1 MTPDTRPRTAVLHQW
16 VGMGDLVWHIPYFRK
31 VAETSSGGQV
41 SVIASPTTFARDL
54 LGHEPWARE
63 VIDFDRHPRR
73 TEGREGR
80 HRGVA
85 GLFRMGDEL
94 KPMGFERI
102 VLFTNHGNR
111 AIVAW
116 WAGIP
121 RRIGY
126 GTSLL
131 QRLLLTKTP
140 WIEQYKGPAVTAYK
154 DATAFAITQG
164 WCSAPILPKL
174 AVRPDSLA
182 RMQARLA
189 ALPRPLHAL
198 SIGSSEPYKQW
209 GEARFAALANLLAD
223 RGHGVLL
230 VGGPAEGEMAQ
241 AILKQ
246 VTPANAARVDAL
258 TDGTVSETVA
268 AMSLAQGCAGNDTG
282 ACNIAAAVDTPTFVI
297 LGPRPPLEHD
307 PEMLKLIQSPRLE
320 DITPADVAQRL
331 FAAV

>member
-1 MTPDTRPRTAVLHQW
+1 MTDTRPRTAVLHQW
-16 VGMGDLVWHIPYFRK
+16 VGMGDLVWHIPYFRR
-31 VAETSSGGQV
+31 VAETSGGGQV
-41 SVIASPTTFARDL
+41 SVIASPTTFAREL

-121 RRIGY
+121 QRIGY
-126 GTSLL
+126 GTSWV

-154 DATAFAITQG
+154 DATAFAIAQG
-164 WCSAPILPKL
+164 WCDAPIVPRLV
-174 AVRPDSLA
+174 VRADSLA

-189 ALPRPLHAL
+189 TLPRPLHAL

-209 GEARFAALANLLAD
+209 GDANFAALANRLAS

-230 VGGPAEGEMAQ
+230 VGGPAEREMAQ
-241 AILKQ
+241 AILRQ
-246 VTPANAARVDAL
+246 VAPENAARVMVL
-258 TDGTVSETVA
+258 TDGSVSETVA
-268 AMSLAQGCAGNDTG
+268 AMSLAQCCAGNDTG
-282 ACNIAAAVDTPTFVI
+282 GCNIAAAVDTPTFVI
-297 LGPRPPLEHD
+297 LGPRPVLEHD
-307 PEMLKLIQSPRLE
+307 PQTLHMIQAPRLE
-320 DITPADVAQRL
+320 DITPDAVAERML
-331 FAAV
+331 AAS